1 MGTDLGVSL
10 SGSSSATSGIGGGD
24 TFGDLVVGGL
34 KLPVWLPL
42 ALIGGGFALAVVWL
56 VTRK

>member
-1 MGTDLGVSL
+1 MGTDLGLALSL
-10 SGSSSATSGIGGGD
+10 AADANSGLQGNNS
-24 TFGDLVVGGL
+24 FGDNIAGGL